1 MVVVLAGCL
10 PRDEGQSCSLPAASF
25 TSRAKNQGTDHGL
38 TSRSLVDLFTLVPIV
53 SPAWSFL

>member
-10 PRDEGQSCSLPAASF
+10 PGDEGQSRSLPAASF

-38 TSRSLVDLFTLVPIV
+38 TYCSLWTCLPLCP
-53 SPAWSFL
+53 L